1 MRFFPLRMAQIK
13 YPHILNKPYLGPNHK
28 CHFNICKIKVQLF
41 LYKTYMSCSQNGPT
55 WIYISIQTNH
65 IWGENHK
72 WHFNIC
78 KVNVQLVLYKTY
90 ELFSEWP
97 NLNISMQTNH
107 IWGENHK
114 WHFTICK
121 VNVQL
126 SSAAVA
132 HSLLTALSHCLHNI
146 VDRLWPLI

>member
-28 CHFNICKIKVQLF
+28 CHFNTCKIKVQLF
-41 LYKTYMSCSQNGPT
+41 LYKTYELFSEWPNLN
-55 WIYISIQTNH
+55 IYLHTNKPYL
-65 IWGENHK
+65 GEENHK

-107 IWGENHK
+107 IWGK
-114 WHFTICK
+114 IISGT
-121 VNVQL
+121 
-126 SSAAVA
+126 
-132 HSLLTALSHCLHNI
+132 
-146 VDRLWPLI
+146 LIYAR